1 MAQLS
6 SQMLWR
12 KLYIFSF
19 LKVRRQRSASGQLAL
34 LIWIQTGIQSFIR
47 AYSLTILQKL
57 TFLYRSRDINIRS
70 ITLSYCPLF
79 YIGSPFSI
87 ASTRPLVL
95 VSAKR
100 RSACSLLAIYFSPQ
114 IGWWVLKLP
123 RSIISPLA
131 SLIAVLTSS
140 YILIYGLSLYRLYI
154 LIIITSSPFR
164 RTQRAIVKGPY
175 CLRF

>member
-6 SQMLWR
+6 FQIYQR
-12 KLYIFSF
+12 KLYVFSF
-19 LKVRRQRSASGQLAL
+19 LRARRQRSTSGQPIL
-34 LIWIQTGIQSFIR
+34 LIQMRIGIQSLIR

-57 TFLYRSRDINIRS
+57 TFLYRSGNINVRL
-70 ITLSYCPLF
+70 ITLSYSPLF

-95 VSAKR
+95 VSASR
-100 RSACSLLAIYFSPQ
+100 RSACSSLAIYFLPYIRQ
-114 IGWWVLKLP
+114 QALKSP

-140 YILIYGLSLYRLYI
+140 YILIQGLSLRRLQT
-154 LIIITSSPFR
+154 LIIITSSPSR
-164 RTQRAIVKGPY
+164 RTQRAAVKGPY
-175 CLRF
+175 YLRF